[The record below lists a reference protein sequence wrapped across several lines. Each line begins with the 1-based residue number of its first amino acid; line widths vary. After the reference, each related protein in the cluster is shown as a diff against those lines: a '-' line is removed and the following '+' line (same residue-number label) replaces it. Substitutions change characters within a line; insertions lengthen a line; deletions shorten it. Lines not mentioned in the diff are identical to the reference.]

1 MHNTSTLLKRQ
12 NFSEC
17 RIVYHSSQFRLEC
30 TLAPADHKKDIHLS
44 IKDTYKEALSEVEQS
59 YRN

>member
-12 NFSEC
+12 NAGSF
-17 RIVYHSSQFRLEC
+17 IIRLEC
-30 TLAPADHKKDIHLS
+30 SLSPADYKKDIHLS
-44 IKDTYKEALSEVEQS
+44 IKDTYKEALSQVEQS